1 MEHERIICVLEYLSR
16 YSDENNYVS
25 IKQIQDYVSRVGNLS
40 MPAEV
45 TIRRDIDRL
54 TNMGNNIVK
63 KNCDHNKAFYALID
77 KGFSFNEIR
86 FIVDSISINKFLT
99 SKQKRQLIKKFE
111 GMCSDAEI
119 RQLISRI
126 TLNEKCSPSLDL
138 LNNLDLIHRLIAEK
152 RKINF
157 EYGKYDTDKKIKY
170 YHKKRELIPVK
181 VVFFNNRFYLKCY
194 NEETEA
200 WRTYRI
206 DRMKDIEEGKVS
218 SCHLPKEEKRDG
230 FIIDMFEPE
239 YYENVTLRVKRVLL
253 DDMME
258 HFGEYASVSRY
269 SDDGNSVNISV
280 RVGINQR
287 FYLWVMKYGDG
298 IELLSPPKVRSEF
311 LAEVRKM
318 LSAYPEFEK
327 EEKTD

>member
-16 YSDENNYVS
+16 YSDENTYVS

-194 NEETEA
+194 NEETKA

-206 DRMKDIEEGKVS
+206 DRMKNIESGEVS
-218 SCHLPKEEKRDG
+218 RCLLPKEEKCDG
-230 FIIDMFEPE
+230 FVIDMFEPE

-318 LSAYPEFEK
+318 LGAYPDFSFQE
-327 EEKTD
+327 

>member
-25 IKQIQDYVSRVGNLS
+25 IKQIQDYVFRVGNLS

-138 LNNLDLIHRLIAEK
+138 LNNLDLIHRLIAER

-181 VVFFNNRFYLKCY
+181 VVFFNNRFYLRCY

-206 DRMKDIEEGKVS
+206 DRMKNIESGEVS
-218 SCHLPKEEKRDG
+218 RCLLPKEEKCDG
-230 FIIDMFEPE
+230 FVIDMFEPE

>member
-1 MEHERIICVLEYLSR
+1 
-16 YSDENNYVS
+16 
-25 IKQIQDYVSRVGNLS
+25 

-194 NEETEA
+194 NEETVA

-206 DRMKDIEEGKVS
+206 DRMKNIESGEVS
-218 SCHLPKEEKRDG
+218 RYLLPKEEKCDG
-230 FIIDMFEPE
+230 FVIDMFEPE

-311 LAEVRKM
+311 LSEVRKM
-318 LSAYPEFEK
+318 LGAYPDFSFQE
-327 EEKTD
+327 

>member
-16 YSDENNYVS
+16 YSDENTYVS
-25 IKQIQDYVSRVGNLS
+25 IKQIQDYVSQVGNLS

-206 DRMKDIEEGKVS
+206 DRMKNIESGEVS
-218 SCHLPKEEKRDG
+218 RCLLPKEEKCDG

-311 LAEVRKM
+311 LSEVRKM
-318 LSAYPEFEK
+318 LGAYPDFSFQK
-327 EEKTD
+327 

>member
-1 MEHERIICVLEYLSR
+1 MDHERIICVLEYLSR
-16 YSDENNYVS
+16 YSDENTYVS

-194 NEETEA
+194 NEETKA

-206 DRMKDIEEGKVS
+206 DRMKNIESGEVS
-218 SCHLPKEEKRDG
+218 RCLLPKEEKCDG
-230 FIIDMFEPE
+230 FVIDMFEPE

-280 RVGINQR
+280 RVGIDQR

-311 LAEVRKM
+311 LSEVRKM
-318 LSAYPEFEK
+318 LGAYPDFSFQE
-327 EEKTD
+327 

>member
-1 MEHERIICVLEYLSR
+1 MDHERIICVLEYLSR
-16 YSDENNYVS
+16 YSDENTYVS

-194 NEETEA
+194 NEETVA

-206 DRMKDIEEGKVS
+206 DRMKNIESGEVS
-218 SCHLPKEEKRDG
+218 RYLLPKEEKCDG
-230 FIIDMFEPE
+230 FVIDMFEPE

-269 SDDGNSVNISV
+269 SVDGNSVNISV

-318 LSAYPEFEK
+318 LSAYPDFSFQE
-327 EEKTD
+327 

>member
-16 YSDENNYVS
+16 YSDENTYVS

-99 SKQKRQLIKKFE
+99 AKQKRQLIKKFE

-138 LNNLDLIHRLIAEK
+138 LNNLDLIHRLIADR

-170 YHKKRELIPVK
+170 YHKKRELIPVR

-206 DRMKDIEEGKVS
+206 DRMKDIEGGEVS
-218 SCHLPKEEKRDG
+218 KCHLPKEEKRDG
-230 FIIDMFEPE
+230 FVIDMFEPE
-239 YYENVTLRVKRVLL
+239 YFENVTLRVKRFLL

-311 LAEVRKM
+311 LSEVRKM
-318 LSAYPEFEK
+318 LGAYPDFSFQE
-327 EEKTD
+327 

>member
-16 YSDENNYVS
+16 YSDENTYVS

-194 NEETEA
+194 NEETVA

-206 DRMKDIEEGKVS
+206 DRMKNIESGEVS
-218 SCHLPKEEKRDG
+218 RYLLPKEEKCDG
-230 FIIDMFEPE
+230 FVIDMFEPE

-318 LSAYPEFEK
+318 LSAYPDFSFQE
-327 EEKTD
+327 

>member
-16 YSDENNYVS
+16 YSDENTYVS

-194 NEETEA
+194 NEETKA

-206 DRMKDIEEGKVS
+206 DRMKNIESGEVS
-218 SCHLPKEEKRDG
+218 RCLLPKEEKCDG
-230 FIIDMFEPE
+230 FVIDMFEPE
-239 YYENVTLRVKRVLL
+239 YYENVTLIVKRVLL

-311 LAEVRKM
+311 LSEVRKM
-318 LSAYPEFEK
+318 LGAYPDFSFQE
-327 EEKTD
+327 

>member
-16 YSDENNYVS
+16 YSDETNYVS
-25 IKQIQDYVSRVGNLS
+25 IKQIQDYVSQVGNLS

-99 SKQKRQLIKKFE
+99 AKQKRQLIKKFE

-206 DRMKDIEEGKVS
+206 DRMKDIEEGEVS
-218 SCHLPKEEKRDG
+218 GYHLPKEEKRDG

-318 LSAYPEFEK
+318 LGAYPDFSFQE
-327 EEKTD
+327 

>member
-16 YSDENNYVS
+16 YSDENTYVS

-181 VVFFNNRFYLKCY
+181 VVFFNNRFYLRCY
-194 NEETEA
+194 NEETKA

-206 DRMKDIEEGKVS
+206 DRMKNIESGEVS
-218 SCHLPKEEKRDG
+218 RCLLPKEEKCDG
-230 FIIDMFEPE
+230 FVIDMFEPE
-239 YYENVTLRVKRVLL
+239 YYENVTLIVKRVLL

-311 LAEVRKM
+311 LSEVRKM
-318 LSAYPEFEK
+318 LGAYPDFSFQE
-327 EEKTD
+327 

>member
-1 MEHERIICVLEYLSR
+1 
-16 YSDENNYVS
+16 
-25 IKQIQDYVSRVGNLS
+25 

-194 NEETEA
+194 NEETVA

-206 DRMKDIEEGKVS
+206 DRMKNIESGEVS
-218 SCHLPKEEKRDG
+218 RCLLPKEEKCDG
-230 FIIDMFEPE
+230 FVIDMFEPE

-311 LAEVRKM
+311 LSEVRKM
-318 LSAYPEFEK
+318 LGAYPDFSFQE
-327 EEKTD
+327 

>member
-1 MEHERIICVLEYLSR
+1 MDHERIICVLEYLSR
-16 YSDENNYVS
+16 YSDENTYVS

-194 NEETEA
+194 NEETVA

-206 DRMKDIEEGKVS
+206 DRMKNIESGEVS
-218 SCHLPKEEKRDG
+218 RYLLPKEEKCDG
-230 FIIDMFEPE
+230 FVIDMFEPE

-318 LSAYPEFEK
+318 LSAYPDFSFQE
-327 EEKTD
+327 

>member
-25 IKQIQDYVSRVGNLS
+25 IKQIQDYVSQVGNLS

-194 NEETEA
+194 NEETVA

-206 DRMKDIEEGKVS
+206 DRMKNIESGEVS
-218 SCHLPKEEKRDG
+218 RCLLPKEEKCDG
-230 FIIDMFEPE
+230 FVIDMFEPE

-311 LAEVRKM
+311 LAEVKKM
-318 LSAYPEFEK
+318 LGAYPDFSFQE
-327 EEKTD
+327 

>member
-1 MEHERIICVLEYLSR
+1 
-16 YSDENNYVS
+16 
-25 IKQIQDYVSRVGNLS
+25 
-40 MPAEV
+40 
-45 TIRRDIDRL
+45 
-54 TNMGNNIVK
+54 
-63 KNCDHNKAFYALID
+63 
-77 KGFSFNEIR
+77 
-86 FIVDSISINKFLT
+86 
-99 SKQKRQLIKKFE
+99 
-111 GMCSDAEI
+111 MCSDAEI

-194 NEETEA
+194 NEETVA

-206 DRMKDIEEGKVS
+206 DRMKNIESGEVS
-218 SCHLPKEEKRDG
+218 RYLLPKEEKCDG
-230 FIIDMFEPE
+230 FVIDMFEPE

-318 LSAYPEFEK
+318 LSAYPDFSFQE
-327 EEKTD
+327 